1 MAHRRRDRGEVRAR
15 GQGGH
20 RLLREDEAGGDQVA
34 LEGRGVPH
42 EVVPYV
48 LHVLQHQ
55 RPVAGIR
62 DQRCADRGH
71 DERGGVLRAG
81 GYQHNN
87 MQVYD
92 QALNNS
98 YGSIYQG
105 TREITFHIDF
115 KNTDYIGICGRFQ
128 WGTGASWGTVYESS
142 SKSSMRIRGFD
153 YFSRASGTKVN
164 IDWFAIGKWK

>member
-1 MAHRRRDRGEVRAR
+1 MAKVIKLKNDTYLYGTIIEE
-15 GQGGH
+15 GSNSNGH
-20 RLLREDEAGGDQVA
+20 
-34 LEGRGVPH
+34 
-42 EVVPYV
+42 YV
-48 LHVLQHQ
+48 KYSN
-55 RPVAGIR
+55 GI
-62 DQRCADRGH
+62 
-71 DERGGVLRAG
+71 L
-81 GYQHNN
+81 YQHNN

-92 QALNNS
+92 QAINNS

-105 TREITFHIDF
+105 TREITFPIDF